1 MYEVSP
7 QHCLVWLWT
16 GVRRPANKSFL
27 VCICVNKKCKV
38 TRNRFLQSPSSCS
51 FSFSSLALT
60 TCFLFH
66 PLPTILF
73 LSISSRLPS
82 SSFLLFPT
90 PPPPLSLSSSILLD
104 MAPRSLPLSLTAIHS
119 INQVFYGWFWSVV
132 FFAVKDLC
140 WVIFQISFWNLEA
153 CCQRKQRG
161 KTKRKRRGSLSESNA
176 SFKGK
181 RNRKLHHMKLW
192 LTNLHSWS
200 QL

>member
-7 QHCLVWLWT
+7 QHYLVWLWT
-16 GVRRPANKSFL
+16 GVCRPANKSFL

-38 TRNRFLQSPSSCS
+38 TKNKCLLSPSSCS

-60 TCFLFH
+60 ACFLFH
-66 PLPTILF
+66 PLLTVLF
-73 LSISSRLPS
+73 LSISSRLPP

-90 PPPPLSLSSSILLD
+90 PPYFSLLKNSSWYGAPFSSSFFNC
-104 MAPRSLPLSLTAIHS
+104 PSFYQLSFFLWL
-119 INQVFYGWFWSVV
+119 VWSVV

-140 WVIFQISFWNLEA
+140 WIIFQISFWNLEA

-176 SFKGK
+176 SFKSK

-192 LTNLHSWS
+192 LTNLPSWS
-200 QL
+200 Q